1 MGMEGVEPST
11 PRASAVCSPA
21 ELHPLQQRKRKLAF
35 KCLEEKNFAFNILG
49 DSLCII
55 IYIYKRSSIMEEPDI
70 YEILKIILGKIR
82 RERILWRLEGSANLK
97 LQGVSVSVHDLDI
110 ATDAEGIAVFREALK
125 EYIMKDS
132 YRQDILS
139 EALLLNIFGFE
150 VEILNRKPDQKGL
163 NMFDKIKKITWRAL
177 TIPAL
182 PLPDALEFYRKIEK
196 EEKVKLIEEFLKK
209 ASWT

>member
-1 MGMEGVEPST
+1 
-11 PRASAVCSPA
+11 
-21 ELHPLQQRKRKLAF
+21 
-35 KCLEEKNFAFNILG
+35 
-49 DSLCII
+49 
-55 IYIYKRSSIMEEPDI
+55 MEEPDI